1 MAADQIFGVIAGVFF
16 GNALSVWFFYAIFW
30 GEAQRKRGIPEEK
43 LPSWVFIGGS
53 VPALLATWFTYIA
66 LY

>member
-1 MAADQIFGVIAGVFF
+1 MQADQIFGVIAGVFA

-30 GEAQRKRGIPEEK
+30 GEAQRKRGLDESQFPGWFAIAAT
-43 LPSWVFIGGS
+43 
-53 VPALLATWFTYIA
+53 VPPLLTAWLAYMA